1 MKKIE
6 NILIP
11 LFIGLMI
18 LISFLFFMY
27 FSTFKYIS
35 LDTAVWGAFGDYIGG
50 LLNPI
55 FAFLSFTALIITLLY
70 QHKQLEQN
78 REILQET
85 IKAIEQ
91 NEKALSQ
98 NQEALEFNR
107 IELENSNKQLEL
119 SAKAQVE
126 IEKTQKIQQFDML
139 FTTLLSELNF
149 MNTNF
154 IEKGQIIE
162 FYKIFESNDRLEYK
176 QVDLRKKYQL
186 TRYFIILYQAL
197 KQINDTNFLKDE
209 EKKKYSNI
217 VRASLENSL
226 LQLLMLNCNCDG
238 YKDDFKEFYFLLER
252 FSFLE
257 HMDFQDLT
265 SENYKLN
272 FDLLLC
278 LKNYKKEV
286 FGKSIYLDSVKKIWY
301 YPIVT
306 KKNSTISKYQFF
318 LRLIYMRPII
328 LSGEINGFKVILD
341 FIRYKGRFVKLHIF
355 EISSNIEESF
365 IIDLTNLNVSFYSNN
380 IYASVEVDE
389 INIRFEINKDNTV
402 AYVKFNFSFYRELP
416 FKSSFK
422 SFNEISLKKVI

>member
-1 MKKIE
+1 MVRGIANSKI
-6 NILIP
+6 
-11 LFIGLMI
+11 G
-18 LISFLFFMY
+18 
-27 FSTFKYIS
+27 
-35 LDTAVWGAFGDYIGG
+35 FGDLI
-50 LLNPI
+50 LL
-55 FAFLSFTALIITLLY
+55 L
-70 QHKQLEQN
+70 
-78 REILQET
+78 
-85 IKAIEQ
+85 
-91 NEKALSQ
+91 
-98 NQEALEFNR
+98 
-107 IELENSNKQLEL
+107 
-119 SAKAQVE
+119 
-126 IEKTQKIQQFDML
+126 
-139 FTTLLSELNF
+139 
-149 MNTNF
+149 
-154 IEKGQIIE
+154 
-162 FYKIFESNDRLEYK
+162 
-176 QVDLRKKYQL
+176 
-186 TRYFIILYQAL
+186 RYFFNL
-197 KQINDTNFLKDE
+197 KVSTHPNFLKDE

-365 IIDLTNLNVSFYSNN
+365 IIDLTNLNMSFYSNN